1 MHMKGPAIRG
11 RTSVFSGRADAR
23 RSAGAF
29 RCRLRGPLRL
39 MMQNEKL
46 VRHDCEFSVRFSFVI
61 AEFNF
66 VSPIQQLHDSAYLAA
81 DQIMLRQ
88 IRKKSYH
95 I

>member
-1 MHMKGPAIRG
+1 
-11 RTSVFSGRADAR
+11 
-23 RSAGAF
+23 
-29 RCRLRGPLRL
+29 

-46 VRHDCEFSVRFSFVI
+46 VRLDCEFSVRPSFVI

-66 VSPIQQLHDSAYLAA
+66 VSPIQQLHDGAYLAA